1 MKVFEIELKAY
12 CDNPDKIINNILSA
26 DGIFINTENHEDL
39 YFNHPGKDFAVTDEA
54 LRLRKIDD
62 KSVITYKGPKL
73 AGFVKTRIEEETG
86 IDDFGKVREILLHL
100 EFKEVLVVNKKRD
113 VYKLNDITICIDY
126 VNGLGVFIELEIM
139 SGNRDWAEKELL
151 LIAEKLGLTIFEKK
165 SYLELLL
172 DKQ

>member
-1 MKVFEIELKAY
+1 MEARKLGGSEAWRLGG
-12 CDNPDKIINNILSA
+12 L
-26 DGIFINTENHEDL
+26 
-39 YFNHPGKDFAVTDEA
+39 EA
-54 LRLRKIDD
+54 LRLRKTDD
-62 KSVITYKGPKL
+62 KSVMTYKGPKL
-73 AGFVKTRIEEETG
+73 AGIMKTRIEEETG

-113 VYKLNDITICIDY
+113 VYKLNDITVCIDY

-139 SGNRDWAEKELL
+139 SGKRDWAEKELL
-151 LIAEKLGLTIFEKK
+151 SIADKLGLTKFEKK